1 MKTFQITVLALV
13 APLLMATQAQAS
25 ASSDLNGLGG
35 NAAVIKKAKR
45 FNSNNKVRIVQ
56 NRLVDRDLRLELGAT
71 YGPVANG
78 SSYLSTQ
85 QYGGQLEFHIIP
97 QVSIGAR
104 YLKSANSFTAEGQR
118 MYDAAKASPG
128 APFPDIDRPEEQWL
142 ATATWYM
149 LYGKLNM
156 FDAGITQFDIYS
168 IAGAGQ
174 IKLANSGVKP
184 TFTAG
189 AGVGFW
195 WSKHFSSRLEAR
207 WQGYQD
213 TVASGSR
220 QQNTI
225 VAQAG
230 IGILL

>member
-1 MKTFQITVLALV
+1 MKSLQLTVLALV
-13 APLLMATQAQAS
+13 APFLFATQANAS
-25 ASSDLNGLGG
+25 ASNDLDNLGG

-45 FNSNNKVRIVQ
+45 FSSNNKVRIVQ
-56 NRLVDRDLRLELGAT
+56 NRLVDRDLRLELGLS

-78 SSYLSTQ
+78 PSYLNTQ

-97 QVSIGAR
+97 QISVGAR
-104 YLKSANSFTAEGQR
+104 YLKSANSFTAEGQK
-118 MYDAAKASPG
+118 MVDAADSVPG
-128 APFPDIDRPEEQWL
+128 APIPDIDETQSQWL

-156 FDAGITQFDIYS
+156 FDAGVSQFDIYS

-174 IKLANSGVKP
+174 ITLAKSGVKP
-184 TFTAG
+184 TYTAG

-195 WSKHFSSRLEAR
+195 WSKHFTSRLEAR

-213 TVASGSR
+213 TVATGSR
-220 QQNTI
+220 NQNII
-225 VAQAG
+225 VAQAA